1 MKNFVACL
9 FVSVSTLLLRFG
21 FYSFSPDGIAKSK
34 VLVLMKELHE
44 AEKNRDEEKLKQIL
58 ANEISWSRNREQ
70 KLFTKKQ
77 FIEKFKNIEF
87 EIKSTDAILFSTE
100 IQGNKVRVYFTMK
113 QTFVGENIK
122 TLTHVGDYIY
132 TFEKQQDKWK
142 LTSIHLEN

>member
-1 MKNFVACL
+1 MV
-9 FVSVSTLLLRFG
+9 
-21 FYSFSPDGIAKSK
+21 
-34 VLVLMKELHE
+34 
-44 AEKNRDEEKLKQIL
+44 
-58 ANEISWSRNREQ
+58 
-70 KLFTKKQ
+70 
-77 FIEKFKNIEF
+77 
-87 EIKSTDAILFSTE
+87 STE